1 MSSGQT
7 FERVYASLKAQVV
20 EGRYAPGER
29 LEPGMLADELF
40 ASVTPV
46 RDALHR
52 LVGEGLIVSPR
63 ADGFHMPML
72 TEPAL
77 RDLYAWNRA
86 VVLVALAERSRWR
99 TLEARPDEDCA
110 QASMLFASISNLS
123 GNDEHRTAVLRLN
136 ERLEAVRRAEAV
148 VVADEAEVPQLATA
162 FRREDR
168 TALRAGISR
177 YHRRRLKLTPDILTV
192 LHKRLHLPRA

>member
-1 MSSGQT
+1 MNSGQT

-29 LEPGMLADELF
+29 LEPAALGEELF

-77 RDLYAWNRA
+77 RDLYDWNRA
-86 VVLVALAERSRWR
+86 VVLLALAERSRWG
-99 TLEARPDEDCA
+99 TVEAPQDEDCPDA
-110 QASMLFASISNLS
+110 AALFASISNLS
-123 GNDEHRTAVLRLN
+123 GNIEHRSAVLRLN
-136 ERLEAVRRAEAV
+136 ERLDAVRRAEALV
-148 VVADEAEVPQLATA
+148 IADEAEVPQLSDAL
-162 FRREDR
+162 RREDR
-168 TALRAGISR
+168 SALRAGIVR

-192 LHKRLHLPRA
+192 LHKRLHLPGA